1 VSRFPKLRDD
11 LAIRKVAE
19 GDDVAY
25 TVCDS
30 HRDKYYRIDPFTHLV
45 AVHLNGE
52 RPIAEVS
59 RLCQEQMPFT
69 DFSIPVV
76 EEAVQDLNA
85 IGLLEDPYTKNL
97 LLIERARDRTPRITD
112 FFQNM
117 LLWRIGVWD
126 PDPFLTRTV
135 GRVGWMFRPWLALVA
150 TLGLLFTTFLVFINR
165 NHLEFDL
172 ARLLVGKQGGVA
184 GLMTFIVILLVVGIV
199 HEFGHAYS
207 CKHFGGAVNRMGFML
222 MYFSPCFFVD
232 VSQSMLFENRW
243 ERIWVA
249 MGGIFFESFIT
260 IAAGIIW
267 WITPPDLLIN
277 DIAYRT
283 LIFGLIVGVVLNL
296 NPLLKF
302 DGYFVLSDLLQISE
316 LRERS
321 GAYVSNLLKRPFR
334 RGEQKPEAV
343 LGLRRRRAYLTYG
356 IVTLLYSY
364 FVIVTFFDWLRV
376 TLVGAFGDVG
386 FLAFACLAG
395 AFVRRPVMRAFERA
409 REFGRRPA
417 RTAVPW
423 VLAVLL
429 LAVIAG
435 FVRTPGYV
443 SVRAR
448 IVSSDREAVRAEQ
461 PGRVTAVLAHEGERV
476 VPGQVVAIL
485 ENDSVAAAWDGARA
499 RSRASDLDLAQAI
512 ESRNPALYEDA
523 MARRGAARVE
533 ESGLGQEWTRL
544 ALASRDGGVVVSP
557 RPNERIGARL
567 DPGDTV
573 LIVASDRSIRMEC
586 TVKEHDIGDIDP
598 GQRVSIRMRQDPGRT
613 LAANVERVLP
623 LAPQEPGALTP
634 RFLVWCRLENPPPG
648 LRLGETGTA
657 RIYVGRWNVYERFA
671 RFWAR
676 FVRAD
681 FWL

>member
-11 LAIRKVAE
+11 LTIRKVAE

-30 HRDKYYRIDPFTHLV
+30 HRDKYYRIDEFTHLV

-59 RLCQEQMPFT
+59 RLCQEEMPFT

-97 LLIERARDRTPRITD
+97 LLLERARDRTPRITD

-126 PDPFLTRTV
+126 PDRFLSRTV
-135 GRVGWMFRPWLALVA
+135 GRLGWMFQPWLALVA
-150 TLGLLFTTFLVFINR
+150 ALGLLFTTFLVFINR

-172 ARLLVGKQGGVA
+172 MRLLVGKQGGAA

-207 CKHFGGAVNRMGFML
+207 CKHFGGSVNRMGFML

-249 MGGIFFESFIT
+249 MAGIFFESFIT
-260 IAAGIIW
+260 IAAGIVW

-334 RGEQKPEAV
+334 KREQKPEPV

-356 IVTLLYSY
+356 IVTLVYSY
-364 FVIVTFFDWLRV
+364 FVVVTFFDWLRV

-386 FLAFACLAG
+386 FLAFAFMVG
-395 AFVRRPVMRAFERA
+395 AFVRRSVVRAFERA

-417 RTAVPW
+417 RRTAPW
-423 VLAVLL
+423 ILAAVLV
-429 LAVIAG
+429 AIVAA

-443 SVRAR
+443 SVRTR
-448 IVSSDREAVRAEQ
+448 VVSADREPVRAEQ
-461 PGRVTAVLAHEGERV
+461 PGRVAAVLVHEGERV
-476 VPGQVVAIL
+476 HPGQVVAVL
-485 ENDSVAAAWDGARA
+485 ENDSVAAAWDAARA
-499 RSRASDLDLAQAI
+499 RSRASAIDLAHAI
-512 ESRNPALYEDA
+512 ESKDPAGYEEA
-523 MARRGAARVE
+523 VARRGAAQVE
-533 ESGLGQEWTRL
+533 ESSLGHEWMRL
-544 ALASRDGGVVVSP
+544 ALPSRAGGVVVSP
-557 RPNERIGARL
+557 RPNERVGARL

-573 LIVASDRSIRMEC
+573 LIVASDRDVRMEC
-586 TVKEHDIGDIDP
+586 GVNEHDIGDIEP
-598 GQRVSIRMRQDPGRT
+598 GQRVSIRMRQDPGRD
-613 LAANVERVLP
+613 LKAAVERVLP
-623 LAPQEPGALTP
+623 LAPQVSGTP
-634 RFLVWCRLENPPPG
+634 IRFLVWCRLESPPSW

-657 RIYVGRWNVYERFA
+657 RIHVGRWNVYERMA

-676 FVRAD
+676 MVRAD